1 MHWWKRDRPLHT
13 LSGRKERRKSM
24 AWTHIRHRVEDYP
37 TWKEGFDST
46 AEYKRSHGWK
56 GYRLY
61 AIEGDN
67 NNVLV
72 MEEFETEDQARE
84 FLGSDYLKDVMSSAG
99 VSDQPDIWVVEV
111 LEEGSERL
119 AAARQAAQTAQE
131 GMTATGQTAGGLLG
145 AATGAVSDVTSDT
158 LGAAAE
164 GTEQAMEAVAFPI
177 DGYDDMNVDEISG
190 RLKDLS
196 VEELQVVRD
205 YEELHEKRQ
214 TLLEQLDR
222 KIRAA

>member
-1 MHWWKRDRPLHT
+1 
-13 LSGRKERRKSM
+13 M

-37 TWKEGFDST
+37 KWKEGFDST

-56 GYRLY
+56 GYRIY

-67 NNVLV
+67 NHLLV
-72 MEEFETEDQARE
+72 MEEFETEDQVRE

-99 VSDQPDIWVVEV
+99 VSDEPDILVVEL

-145 AATGAVSDVTSDT
+145 AATGAVSDVTSGT

>member
-1 MHWWKRDRPLHT
+1 
-13 LSGRKERRKSM
+13 M
-24 AWTHIRHRVEDYP
+24 AWTHIRHRVEDYRK
-37 TWKEGFDST
+37 WKEGFDST

-61 AIEGDN
+61 SIEGDN

-145 AATGAVSDVTSDT
+145 AATGAVSDVTSGT

>member
-1 MHWWKRDRPLHT
+1 
-13 LSGRKERRKSM
+13 M

-37 TWKEGFDST
+37 KWKEGFDST

-99 VSDQPDIWVVEV
+99 VSDEPDILVVEL

-145 AATGAVSDVTSDT
+145 AATGAVSDVTSGT